1 MFDGRPPTWPGAR
14 PLYRAVNP
22 VQFVFTTVSPDRA
35 RRAPQQVD
43 WYWHSAHLVRMPPM
57 AGDELH
63 HHDSVKAHSHDESGF
78 RGWIS
83 HRLTPHS
90 HDSKDQLD
98 DVLSTS
104 KLGLRALWV
113 SLLGMA
119 LTAFLQLV
127 IVFYTGSVA
136 LLSDTLHNFADALTA
151 IPLAAAF
158 LIGRRSANKRY
169 TYGYGRAEDLAGL
182 AVLFMIAL
190 SAIMAGASA
199 IDRLFNPQ
207 QMDHIWAVALAGC
220 IGFLGNE
227 AVARYRMKVGNKI
240 GSEALVADGRH
251 ARVDG
256 FTSLA
261 VLVSAGGAALGWE
274 WVDPVVGLGIT
285 VMILIV
291 LKGASRSIYYRL
303 MDAVDPEITDRA
315 AALVLA
321 VNGVRGYEKLQ
332 LRWIGHSINAECD
345 ISVDPDITIAQ
356 AHRIA
361 HAVEDALKQIPRL
374 TSATVHASPVAAP
387 PTGVEQG

>member
-1 MFDGRPPTWPGAR
+1 
-14 PLYRAVNP
+14 
-22 VQFVFTTVSPDRA
+22 
-35 RRAPQQVD
+35 
-43 WYWHSAHLVRMPPM
+43 M
-57 AGDELH
+57 AGDERH
-63 HHDSVKAHSHDESGF
+63 DRDSVQAHTHDESVF

-90 HDSKDQLD
+90 HDSKDQFD

-119 LTAFLQLV
+119 FTAFLQLI

-182 AVLFMIAL
+182 AVLFMIAI

-199 IDRLFNPQ
+199 IDRLFHPQ

-220 IGFLGNE
+220 IGFIGNE

-251 ARVDG
+251 ARADG

-285 VMILIV
+285 VMILLV

-303 MDAVDPEITDRA
+303 MDAVDPEITDQA
-315 AALVLA
+315 SALVLA
-321 VNGVRGYEKLQ
+321 VDGVRGYEKLQ

-356 AHRIA
+356 AHGIA

-387 PTGVEQG
+387 PTDVEQT